1 MSIIAGLLNRI
12 TGRVS
17 KDTVTILKAID
28 ESDLVK
34 GFGKDALEAL
44 SEYEL
49 IIPET
54 RVTIR
59 RRTPGP

>member
-1 MSIIAGLLNRI
+1 MSILSGLLNKI

-34 GFGKDALEAL
+34 GFGKDAMEAL
-44 SEYEL
+44 SEYE
-49 IIPET
+49 IVIPET
-54 RVTIR
+54 HFTIR